1 VSVRVRWFIDLLAV
15 LASLAGVLVSRRS
28 PRTFT
33 QPASRRLSGEPGF
46 WLAVVVLLVLAN
58 QVLVTIYML
67 RVHQGNPRYIAQYVP
82 SGWFDLADHDSAI
95 RWLAARWP
103 APRLLSVSVLRAQGL
118 LELPFGLLSYL
129 TVCRWFDQQL
139 YRRLISAPA
148 LWSASVTYTTV
159 FILIEWLLHNPYT
172 RDAVIVR
179 VAAGLVVP
187 AVLGWVLRRSDGRRS
202 WRVNSAGGLLVFA
215 ASTVSLGVLVLVL
228 YDTVLIYSLG
238 RLATDLPI
246 AVAAAAVLVGARLGA
261 RAVPDRIA
269 GPHVDVE
276 ITAMRQWFLLFFIPA
291 LPVRYALG
299 FGSRW
304 LAVALCVGFA
314 AAASVG
320 ALHDVVSRKGI
331 RMAPLVARL
340 SVAVVLSA
348 AGGIAAAAVPERY
361 IEIQLFAGAGVFV
374 VMVTLLASLL
384 DRRATETPSV
394 TETQS
399 ITEIQSVTETQR
411 ATADLDSE
419 LTT

>member
-1 VSVRVRWFIDLLAV
+1 MLGNGIVCPVSMPVQWFVDVLAV
-15 LASLAGVLVSRRS
+15 VASVAAVLVSRRS
-28 PRTFT
+28 SRAFA
-33 QPASRRLSGEPGF
+33 QPARRRWSGEPGV

-67 RVHQGNPRYIAQYVP
+67 RVHQGNPQYIAQYVP

-95 RWLAARWP
+95 RWLATRWP
-103 APRLLSVSVLRAQGL
+103 APRLLSVSVLQAQAF

-129 TVCRWFDQQL
+129 TVCRWFDSRL

-159 FILIEWLLHNPYT
+159 FILIELLLHNPYT

-202 WRVNSAGGLLVFA
+202 GRVDSAAGLFVFA
-215 ASTVSLGVLVLVL
+215 ASTVSLGVIVLVL

-238 RLATDLPI
+238 RLSTDLPFG
-246 AVAAAAVLVGARLGA
+246 VAAGAVLVSARLGA
-261 RAVPDRIA
+261 RAVPDRVA
-269 GPHVDVE
+269 GPHINVE
-276 ITAMRQWFLLFFIPA
+276 ITAMRQFFLLFFIAA
-291 LPVRYALG
+291 LPVRYALA

-304 LAVALCVGFA
+304 LAVALCVGFTL
-314 AAASVG
+314 AASG
-320 ALHDVVSRKGI
+320 SALHDVVNRTATK
-331 RMAPLVARL
+331 MAPLATR
-340 SVAVVLSA
+340 LSA
-348 AGGIAAAAVPERY
+348 AVLLSAVGGIAAAAVPERY

-384 DRRATETPSV
+384 DRRASKSATATEV
-394 TETQS
+394 R
-399 ITEIQSVTETQR
+399 R
-411 ATADLDSE
+411 ATADV
-419 LTT
+419 TT

>member
-1 VSVRVRWFIDLLAV
+1 VLAV
-15 LASLAGVLVSRRS
+15 VASVAGVLVSRRQ
-28 PRTFT
+28 PRALA
-33 QPASRRLSGEPGF
+33 QPARRRLGGEPGV

-58 QVLVTIYML
+58 QVLVTIYMM
-67 RVHQGNPRYIAQYVP
+67 RVRQGDPQYIARYMP
-82 SGWFDLADHDSAI
+82 SGWFDLADHGSAI
-95 RWLAARWP
+95 QWLAARWP
-103 APRLLSVSVLRAQGL
+103 APRLLSVSVLRAQGF

-129 TVCRWFDQQL
+129 TVCRWFDQRL

-179 VAAGLVVP
+179 VVAGLVVP
-187 AVLGWVLRRSDGRRS
+187 AVLGRVLRRSDGRRS
-202 WRVNSAGGLLVFA
+202 WRVDSAAGLLVFA

-238 RLATDLPI
+238 RLSTDMPF
-246 AVAAAAVLVGARLGA
+246 AVVAAAVLVGARLGA

-276 ITAMRQWFLLFFIPA
+276 ITAMRQWFLLFFIAA
-291 LPVRYALG
+291 LPIRYALG

-314 AAASVG
+314 LAASAG
-320 ALHDVVSRKGI
+320 ALHDVASRKAI
-331 RMAPLVARL
+331 RMAPLATRL
-340 SVAVVLSA
+340 SAAVLLSA

-384 DRRATETPSV
+384 DRRATEIRDRHRTPD
-394 TETQS
+394 
-399 ITEIQSVTETQR
+399 
-411 ATADLDSE
+411 ATANLDSE
-419 LTT
+419 LAPR